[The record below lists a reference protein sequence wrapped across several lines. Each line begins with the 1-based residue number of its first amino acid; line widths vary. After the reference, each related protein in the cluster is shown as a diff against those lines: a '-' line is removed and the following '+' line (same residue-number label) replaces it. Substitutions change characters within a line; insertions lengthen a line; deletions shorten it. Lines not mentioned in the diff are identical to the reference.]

1 MERSALF
8 IMHGERNGVGDM
20 LDRLR
25 EKSRHSTVLVSVT
38 PARANSDFSEKY

>member
-20 LDRLR
+20 PIVYERRVDTALR
-25 EKSRHSTVLVSVT
+25 HRWASV
-38 PARANSDFSEKY
+38 